1 MLFNSVLYLLFF
13 GLLYL
18 LYWTI
23 PASRR
28 VTLLIMGSML
38 FYAVWGLTGEGWVG
52 IRWTLHF
59 LAAIGFSHFM
69 NVAIYDATEQR
80 TKKRLLTF
88 TIVVLLINLA
98 VFKYAVFFLDFL
110 IDLGVPAE
118 ALPDAKGLFLPL
130 AISFYTFQ
138 IIAFTVDVYRGT
150 IKDRPT
156 ASSYFLFILFFPQLI
171 AGPIMRSTDFLDQK
185 PFLNSRRMY
194 DGGWLIVGGLI
205 KKVLLADPMGNYVA
219 PVFGNPTAYTSWSI
233 LLAGMSFSLQVY
245 CDFSGY
251 TDMARGSALLLG
263 YSIPENFKAPF
274 FSLSARELWQRW
286 HITLTTWLRD
296 YIYIPLGGNRV
307 SVVRNYFN
315 QFLTFALG
323 GLWHGA
329 DYTYIFWGGMWGI
342 LLAVER
348 FVEQVLGIKTV
359 PEKNVP
365 MKLLKGLFM
374 FVLFAIG
381 ALMFRSQP
389 VMMGETL
396 ISSTRIM
403 GQMLGGLFVNWP
415 DRLMD
420 VYASTG
426 ADASA
431 LSAVF
436 GSQVFALS
444 EIPQPDTIAGM
455 FVALIFFHFVQYKPG
470 FFERWRRFDPYLLPL
485 AGAITGGFLLPALS
499 QSGHQFIYFVF

>member
-1 MLFNSVLYLLFF
+1 M
-13 GLLYL
+13 
-18 LYWTI
+18 
-23 PASRR
+23 
-28 VTLLIMGSML
+28 IMGSLL

-59 LAAIGFSHFM
+59 VAAVAFSHFM
-69 NVAIYDATEQR
+69 NLAIFDAATKEK
-80 TKKRLLTF
+80 KKRLLTI
-88 TIVVLLINLA
+88 TVVVLLINLA
-98 VFKYAVFFLDFL
+98 IFKYASFVIEVL
-110 IDLGVPAE
+110 IDMGVPATS
-118 ALPDAKGLFLPL
+118 LPNTKGIFLPL

-150 IKDRPT
+150 ISNRP
-156 ASSYFLFILFFPQLI
+156 AAKSYFLFILFFPQLI
-171 AGPIMRSTDFLDQK
+171 AGPIMRSTDFLDQE
-185 PFLNSRRMY
+185 PFLTSRRVY
-194 DGGWLIVGGLI
+194 DGGWLIIGGLI
-205 KKVLLADPMGNYVA
+205 KKVLLADPMGGYIA
-219 PVFGNPTAYTSWSI
+219 PVFANPTAYTSWSI

-263 YSIPENFKAPF
+263 YTIPENFKAPF

-307 SVVRNYFN
+307 SVARNYFN
-315 QFLTFALG
+315 QFVTFALG
-323 GLWHGA
+323 GFWHGA
-329 DYTYIFWGGMWGI
+329 DYTYIAWGSMWGL

-359 PEKNVP
+359 PEKNIV
-365 MKLLKGLFM
+365 MKILKGFFM
-374 FVLFAIG
+374 FILFAIG

-389 VMMGETL
+389 VLMSDVV

-415 DRLMD
+415 DSIANAYAASGGD
-420 VYASTG
+420 VSMIT
-426 ADASA
+426 
-431 LSAVF
+431 AVF
-436 GSQVFALS
+436 GSQVLAMS
-444 EIPQPDTIAGM
+444 EIPQIDTISFM
-455 FVALIFFHFVQYKPG
+455 FLVLIFFHIVQYKPG
-470 FFERWRRFDPYLLPL
+470 IFESWRKFDPVLLPV